1 MNRCKYV
8 PKPEDNA
15 VKVLSS
21 DGALPLAVTIM
32 AFLLRIKIFLAEVY
46 NSPNSTDVELAP
58 VLVPAGAALP
68 LGLAPLGMTVVVG
81 RGSLAIGLTYIY
93 VYVSD
98 ICVYIYMH
106 IYINIFIY
114 IDIHVYIYIYLYIY
128 MYTYVFIYTYMYLYI
143 YT

>member
-15 VKVLSS
+15 VNVLSS

-68 LGLAPLGMTVVVG
+68 LGLAPLGMTAVVG
-81 RGSLAIGLTYIY
+81 RGSLAIGLTYIVY
-93 VYVSD
+93 AYVSD
-98 ICVYIYMH
+98 ICVYSCICT
-106 IYINIFIY
+106 
-114 IDIHVYIYIYLYIY
+114 YIYIYL
-128 MYTYVFIYTYMYLYI
+128 FI
-143 YT
+143 